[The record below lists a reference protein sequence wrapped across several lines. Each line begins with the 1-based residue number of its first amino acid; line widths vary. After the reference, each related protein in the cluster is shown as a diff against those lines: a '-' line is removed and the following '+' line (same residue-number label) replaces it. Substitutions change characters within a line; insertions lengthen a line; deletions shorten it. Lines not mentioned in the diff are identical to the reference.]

1 MWNTMPGVPCP
12 VNEQKLEYNA
22 GPDERK
28 EIQFTCIAGNLA
40 LAPAVRKFYA
50 PDRFSLHLYEY
61 GDAMTGRIRCIKPAL
76 TISLSRGNL
85 YPGEGK
91 A

>member
-1 MWNTMPGVPCP
+1 MWNTKPRVPCP

-22 GPDERK
+22 GSDERK
-28 EIQFTCIAGNLA
+28 EIHLMKETIDQ
-40 LAPAVRKFYA
+40 V
-50 PDRFSLHLYEY
+50 DRTTPY
-61 GDAMTGRIRCIKPAL
+61 AL

-85 YPGEGK
+85 YPEEGK